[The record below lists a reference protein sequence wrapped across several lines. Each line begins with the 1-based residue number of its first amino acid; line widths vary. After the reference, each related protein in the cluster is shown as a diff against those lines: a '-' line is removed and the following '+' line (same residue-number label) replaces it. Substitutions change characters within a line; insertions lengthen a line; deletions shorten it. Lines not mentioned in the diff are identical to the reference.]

1 MVLRSEGGK
10 GDMLGTRNLS
20 FKKVEERP
28 WHG

>member
-10 GDMLGTRNLS
+10 VDMLGTWNLS

-28 WHG
+28 LHG